1 LGLKIIGCRSF
12 SSRPLS
18 LPPLLVVLLVVALVV
33 VVVSSEPAGAPAR
46 GAPLNSPRVGA
57 GVRDSAGRQQVVEI
71 QWQEQEVNML
81 EVVQKAS

>member
-1 LGLKIIGCRSF
+1 
-12 SSRPLS
+12 
-18 LPPLLVVLLVVALVV
+18 VEVVALV

-46 GAPLNSPRVGA
+46 GVSLSSPRIRA